1 MANPQENVVDFPAQ
15 AKSGV
20 DRSFVAR
27 WKHEELFDQ
36 GFVAIPTRFLQL
48 YANLKPHPLT
58 PGEAIFVMQL
68 MSFKWTADAPFPG
81 YKRIAKRMGLTDKMV
96 RKYAQSLEAKGYVKR
111 EKRVSLTN
119 RFDLTGLFDALRA
132 AAEHAKVAEQR
143 EAAERL
149 QSSIAEIEHLFRE
162 VGGDA

>member
-1 MANPQENVVDFPAQ
+1 MATPQENVVDFPAQ

-20 DRSFVAR
+20 DRSLVAR
-27 WKHEELFDQ
+27 WKHEEVFDQ
-36 GFVAIPTRFLQL
+36 GFVAVPTRFLQL
-48 YANLKPHPLT
+48 YAHLKPHPLSA
-58 PGEAIFVMQL
+58 GEALFALEL

-132 AAEHAKVAEQR
+132 ATEAAKVAELR
-143 EAAERL
+143 EATERVHSSVAEL
-149 QSSIAEIEHLFRE
+149 EHLF
-162 VGGDA
+162 GGGISDA